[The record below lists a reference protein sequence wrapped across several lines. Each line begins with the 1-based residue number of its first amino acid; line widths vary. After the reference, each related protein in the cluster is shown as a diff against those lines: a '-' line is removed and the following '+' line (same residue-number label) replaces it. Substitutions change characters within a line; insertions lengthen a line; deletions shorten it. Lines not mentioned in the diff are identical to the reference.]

1 MDSSTSVQTHFRLVD
16 NTFFS
21 TMSSVVGRV
30 EEPMKLGLLTGV
42 LGELDRRSAFAHVK
56 ALGFDA
62 VELGTGEFTTDV
74 HAGLERLSG
83 EEGAIAELQSDLET
97 AGLELSA
104 LSCHN
109 NALHPQPEYATRADG
124 VFRRTVE
131 VASALGVENVV
142 VFSGCPGE
150 PGGRYPNWI
159 TTPWP
164 GYFDDLLEWQWSEQ
178 LIPYWTDAAEFA
190 AGRGVRIAIEM
201 HPGMSVYNLPTLLRL
216 REACGPAIGANFDPS
231 HLWWQGMDPLIV
243 LREVARAGALFHV
256 HAKDT
261 FVDAPVVERAGVLET
276 ASHVAPERAW
286 RFTTIGYGHDLAF
299 WRALVGEL
307 RSVGYD
313 GVLSVEHED
322 PLAPI
327 DEALERSVE
336 ILRDCIWRGA
346 SAETAWL
353 TDDDPPYVPTTSA
366 TSNATS

>member
-1 MDSSTSVQTHFRLVD
+1 
-16 NTFFS
+16 
-21 TMSSVVGRV
+21 
-30 EEPMKLGLLTGV
+30 MKLGVLTGV
-42 LGELDRRSAFAHVK
+42 LGSLERKVAFARAK
-56 ALGFDA
+56 ELGFDA

-74 HAGLERLSG
+74 HADLERLSSDPS
-83 EEGAIAELQSDLET
+83 AVDELRSDLEG

-104 LSCHN
+104 LSCHGN
-109 NALHPQPEYATRADG
+109 PLHPQAEYATRADH
-124 VFRRTVE
+124 VLRRTIA
-131 VASALGVENVV
+131 VASSLGVDNVV
-142 VFSGCPGE
+142 CFSGCPGE
-150 PGGRYPNWI
+150 PGGAYPNWI

-164 GYFDDLLEWQWSEQ
+164 AYFDDLLEWQWSQ
-178 LIPYWTDAAEFA
+178 RVIPYWTDIAALA
-190 AGRGVRIAIEM
+190 TADGVRIAIEM

-216 REACGPAIGANFDPS
+216 RESCGPGIGANFDPS

-261 FVDAPVVERAGVLET
+261 FVDATVVERAGVLET

-299 WRALVGEL
+299 WRAMVGEL

-353 TDDDPPYVPTTSA
+353 TDDDPPYVPTTSTA
-366 TSNATS
+366 STAKS